1 MPLNPSWIRH
11 THRGNAFKQGWP
23 INNNR
28 KKSRV
33 LLSKSNRS
41 HKIYIWW
48 SVALDA
54 LCWISDHK
62 VTKNTKQNIWSVL
75 EWPKGILWRQSI
87 DFGFRDLC
95 PEIDA
100 IPSQIK
106 AWENRACEKELNF
119 ENSKLLLTRQK
130 PDHCKDLS
138 VRSHTHWG
146 RTQISFQHCFIEN
159 ILVTHWKC
167 VFFSRVWVF
176 IKLLQVVLFCSYIL
190 TGHVVSTS
198 CWLILITLI
207 YTSVLYYPTVE
218 NSVCSRI
225 WIINEHVTAQKYN
238 LWRHI
243 LITTKNTKP
252 RTNNCVLCYM
262 WKIEICCT
270 LPTPDTIHHHHHEL
284 PLIILPLLYD
294 GLSL

>member
-1 MPLNPSWIRH
+1 MRVYPQSTLPLSWLHSTSAAVSRKNSIYSAWLVKSMPLNPSWIRH

-106 AWENRACEKELNF
+106 AWENRVCEKELNF

-138 VRSHTHWG
+138 VRPHTLRAH
-146 RTQISFQHCFIEN
+146 
-159 ILVTHWKC
+159 
-167 VFFSRVWVF
+167 
-176 IKLLQVVLFCSYIL
+176 
-190 TGHVVSTS
+190 
-198 CWLILITLI
+198 
-207 YTSVLYYPTVE
+207 
-218 NSVCSRI
+218 
-225 WIINEHVTAQKYN
+225 
-238 LWRHI
+238 
-243 LITTKNTKP
+243 
-252 RTNNCVLCYM
+252 TN
-262 WKIEICCT
+262 
-270 LPTPDTIHHHHHEL
+270 
-284 PLIILPLLYD
+284 
-294 GLSL
+294 